1 MDDYGNDM
9 MIVLDWFEYLWV
21 YLPQVYPYDP
31 EII

>member
-21 YLPQVYPYDP
+21 YLPQVHPYSP

>member
-21 YLPQVYPYDP
+21 YLPQVSPCNP